1 MSEPDAWDPGSPENR
16 ERTQETKRQMR
27 RLPME
32 WDPIGVTGIPEAADE
47 YDCMISPLLHLLF
60 EGADIRSLVG
70 WISHERSS
78 HFGLGPDEAEDMRL
92 AESLAA
98 WWERRRIEA
107 TLLSGHSERQMSGSG
122 QGYVSDTISVAMPR
136 GFAADYAHF

>member
-1 MSEPDAWDPGSPENR
+1 MSEPDVWDPGSPENR

-60 EGADIRSLVG
+60 EGADIRSLVAG
-70 WISHERSS
+70 S
-78 HFGLGPDEAEDMRL
+78 
-92 AESLAA
+92 
-98 WWERRRIEA
+98 A
-107 TLLSGHSERQMSGSG
+107 TSGHLISASGLTKPRTCGWPSRWPRGGRGDESKRPYCPGTRSG
-122 QGYVSDTISVAMPR
+122 RWGDQSGYVSDTISVAMPR
-136 GFAADYAHF
+136 GFAADYAHFE